1 VAGSF
6 VRRLEAAAE
15 RAGDKAAL
23 LWDGGALTHADL
35 RRRARVF
42 AERLAERG
50 VRAGA
55 TIAVAIPNRW
65 TFAVALLG
73 GWQLGATVAPLDP
86 LLKGDERAA
95 ILADLAPTLLVES
108 SDVPAGEHEASAGA
122 GAGAPGV
129 DETRSLQP
137 TDPARPGG
145 AQPQRGSARV
155 PRGPAIP
162 GAPAS
167 APALILY
174 TSGSTGR
181 PKGAVLSHAALTFA
195 NESWAGPVMELT
207 PGDVVLATLPL
218 SHSFGLN
225 GALLAPLLAG
235 ASVVLVE
242 RFAPEAVLEAI
253 GRYGVTVFP
262 GVATMF
268 RRLLE
273 SPTLAGADL
282 SRMRLAVS
290 GAAPCPWE
298 LAEEWRQRTGI
309 RIVRGYGMTELFRP
323 ISYLARDATESPEA
337 IGRAVPGVEVR
348 TVDDAGRAL
357 PAGEVGELW
366 IKSPAAMQGYVNDP
380 EETRGVLTFDG
391 WFRTGDLATMSPDGL
406 VRIVGRKRERILRG
420 GHSVFPQEVEAVLLT
435 HPEVAEAAVVGV
447 PHPTLGEEVHAFV
460 ALRPGAGADPG
471 ALVRYCRE
479 RLAAFKYPRRVT
491 IVPALPRSAAGKILR
506 SSLRGPR

>member
-1 VAGSF
+1 MAGSF

-23 LWDGGALTHADL
+23 LWEGGALTHADL

-42 AERLAERG
+42 AERVAERG

-86 LLKGDERAA
+86 LLKSDERAA

-122 GAGAPGV
+122 GAGAPRV
-129 DETRSLQP
+129 DETRSLP
-137 TDPARPGG
+137 
-145 AQPQRGSARV
+145 
-155 PRGPAIP
+155 
-162 GAPAS
+162 
-167 APALILY
+167 APALVLY

>member
-1 VAGSF
+1 MAGSF

-23 LWDGGALTHADL
+23 LWDGGTLTHADL
-35 RRRARVF
+35 QRRARVF

-108 SDVPAGEHEASAGA
+108 SDVPAGDVGPGAGT

-129 DETRSLQP
+129 DETRSLP
-137 TDPARPGG
+137 
-145 AQPQRGSARV
+145 
-155 PRGPAIP
+155 
-162 GAPAS
+162 
-167 APALILY
+167 APALVLY

-253 GRYGVTVFP
+253 GRYEVTVFP

-406 VRIVGRKRERILRG
+406 VRIVGRKRARILRG

-479 RLAAFKYPRRVT
+479 RLAAFKYPRQVT
-491 IVPALPRSAAGKILR
+491 IVPALPRSAAGKIVK

>member
-23 LWDGGALTHADL
+23 LWDGGTLTHADL
-35 RRRARVF
+35 QRRARVF

-50 VRAGA
+50 VRAGD

-86 LLKGDERAA
+86 LLKSDERAA

-108 SDVPAGEHEASAGA
+108 SDVPADEHEASAGA
-122 GAGAPGV
+122 GAGALGV
-129 DETRSLQP
+129 EGTRSL
-137 TDPARPGG
+137 
-145 AQPQRGSARV
+145 
-155 PRGPAIP
+155 
-162 GAPAS
+162 S
-167 APALILY
+167 APALVLY

-273 SPTLAGADL
+273 SPTLARADL

-380 EETRGVLTFDG
+380 EETRGVLTCDG

-460 ALRPGAGADPG
+460 ALRPGAGANAG
-471 ALVRYCRE
+471 ALVLYCRE
-479 RLAAFKYPRRVT
+479 RLAAFKYPRQVT
-491 IVPALPRSAAGKILR
+491 IVPALPRSAAGKIVK

>member
-1 VAGSF
+1 
-6 VRRLEAAAE
+6 
-15 RAGDKAAL
+15 
-23 LWDGGALTHADL
+23 
-35 RRRARVF
+35 
-42 AERLAERG
+42 
-50 VRAGA
+50 
-55 TIAVAIPNRW
+55 
-65 TFAVALLG
+65 
-73 GWQLGATVAPLDP
+73 
-86 LLKGDERAA
+86 
-95 ILADLAPTLLVES
+95 
-108 SDVPAGEHEASAGA
+108 
-122 GAGAPGV
+122 
-129 DETRSLQP
+129 
-137 TDPARPGG
+137 
-145 AQPQRGSARV
+145 
-155 PRGPAIP
+155 
-162 GAPAS
+162 
-167 APALILY
+167 
-174 TSGSTGR
+174 
-181 PKGAVLSHAALTFA
+181 
-195 NESWAGPVMELT
+195 MELT

-460 ALRPGAGADPG
+460 ALRPGAGADAG

>member
-86 LLKGDERAA
+86 LLKSDERAA

-108 SDVPAGEHEASAGA
+108 SDVPADEHEASAGA
-122 GAGAPGV
+122 GAGALGV
-129 DETRSLQP
+129 EGTRSL
-137 TDPARPGG
+137 
-145 AQPQRGSARV
+145 
-155 PRGPAIP
+155 
-162 GAPAS
+162 S
-167 APALILY
+167 APALVLY

-207 PGDVVLATLPL
+207 PADVVLATLPL

-262 GVATMF
+262 GAATMF

-273 SPTLAGADL
+273 SPTHAGADL

-380 EETRGVLTFDG
+380 EETRGVLTSDG

-460 ALRPGAGADPG
+460 ALRPGAETEADEL
-471 ALVRYCRE
+471 ALYCRE
-479 RLAAFKYPRRVT
+479 RLAAFKYPRQVT
-491 IVPALPRSAAGKILR
+491 IVPALPRSAAGKIVK